1 MAGWLERQR
10 ALASAAEL
18 HFRWAMSA
26 LADSENLP
34 HTRKQDALIGGVTA
48 MTIAVVEKR
57 IRILFERVET
67 VEDVAETLSRLG

>member
-1 MAGWLERQR
+1 
-10 ALASAAEL
+10 
-18 HFRWAMSA
+18 
-26 LADSENLP
+26 
-34 HTRKQDALIGGVTA
+34 

>member
-1 MAGWLERQR
+1 
-10 ALASAAEL
+10 
-18 HFRWAMSA
+18 MSA